1 MANINDA
8 KNVFL
13 RPQVHFPM
21 LNNTPSS
28 SGFVESPSEKF
39 SAQFTDYAELPCK
52 GYNLIFKAKRFGKW
66 HILKGLKPE
75 YRSQLLYQELLRKEF
90 ELGVMLTHP
99 NIVSV
104 MSFEKDEKLGDCIVM
119 EYVDGVRLADFL
131 ETKPARKQIAK
142 VLDELLSAMSYYH
155 SMQVI
160 HRDLKPSNIL
170 ITRNGSNVKI
180 IDFGLSD
187 ADSYVALKQP
197 AGSLRYA
204 APEQL
209 QQGMPVDCR
218 TDIYALGKILEY
230 DFPRHYHWLAK
241 KCAKQDPDQRPDNA
255 ADVQALLRR
264 HRQLRKIGWI
274 VLVLTLILLGTL
286 FVVLSQLNKPL
297 DSQDK
302 SDDPIRSIE
311 QSEQIQD
318 KTSLPEKDVSRAVD
332 SSSNNLEA
340 KLKNQLDQEMYKRF
354 HPLMQDI
361 KNNKYEWR
369 DESELVRN
377 NILQTIRI
385 EVLNP
390 VLDQVS
396 PSSTEYST
404 CIAYYTHLYNSY
416 WDSVKTLN
424 KRLPSYSEQSMTLIQ
439 QLSEKEISVEEYQR
453 KVQAL
458 GPDPMKN
465 WKYNQETQLWER
477 N

>member
-21 LNNTPSS
+21 FDDTPSS
-28 SGFVESPSEKF
+28 SGFVESHSENF

-75 YRSQLLYQELLRKEF
+75 YRSQHFYKELLRKEF

-155 SMQVI
+155 SKQVI

-264 HRQLRKIGWI
+264 HRHIRQTGWI
-274 VLVLTLILLGTL
+274 VLSMTLILLGTL

-458 GPDPMKN
+458 GPDPREK
-465 WKYNQETQLWER
+465 WRYNQENEMWER
-477 N
+477 K

>member
-1 MANINDA
+1 MFDD
-8 KNVFL
+8 
-13 RPQVHFPM
+13 
-21 LNNTPSS
+21 TSS
-28 SGFVESPSEKF
+28 TSGFVPSPTESI

-75 YRSQLLYQELLRKEF
+75 YRFQLLYQELLRKEF

-264 HRQLRKIGWI
+264 HRHIRQTGWI
-274 VLVLTLILLGTL
+274 VLSMTLILLGTL

-332 SSSNNLEA
+332 SSSNSLEA

-354 HPLMQDI
+354 HPLMQDL

-369 DESELVRN
+369 DEAELVLINTVHFMYRD
-377 NILQTIRI
+377 
-385 EVLNP
+385 VLNP
-390 VLDQVS
+390 VLRQA
-396 PSSTEYST
+396 PSSSKIKESCTV
-404 CIAYYTHLYNSY
+404 YYTELYNLY
-416 WDSVKTLN
+416 FDSVRTLS

-458 GPDPMKN
+458 GPNPHEK
-465 WKYNQETQLWER
+465 WRYNQESERWER
-477 N
+477 K

>member
-21 LNNTPSS
+21 FDDTPSS
-28 SGFVESPSEKF
+28 SGFVESHSEKF

-75 YRSQLLYQELLRKEF
+75 YRSQHFYKELLRKEF

-155 SMQVI
+155 SKQVI

-264 HRQLRKIGWI
+264 HRHIRQTGWI
-274 VLVLTLILLGTL
+274 VLSMTLILLETL
-286 FVVLSQLNKPL
+286 FVVLSQLNKPIA
-297 DSQDK
+297 SPKIPNETPVTQ
-302 SDDPIRSIE
+302 E
-311 QSEQIQD
+311 Q
-318 KTSLPEKDVSRAVD
+318 P
-332 SSSNNLEA
+332 SSSQSQVNPIEENVSESAETNTNTLEA
-340 KLKNQLDQEMYKRF
+340 KLKKQLDREMYKRF
-354 HPLMQDI
+354 HPLLQDI
-361 KNNKYEWR
+361 KNNNYEWR
-369 DESELVRN
+369 DEAELVLINTAHFLYRD
-377 NILQTIRI
+377 
-385 EVLNP
+385 VLNT
-390 VLDQVS
+390 VLEQA
-396 PSSTEYST
+396 PSSSKIKESCT
-404 CIAYYTHLYNSY
+404 AYYTVLYNCY
-416 WDSVKTLN
+416 FDSVRTLS

-458 GPDPMKN
+458 GPDPREK
-465 WKYNQETQLWER
+465 WRYNQENEMWER
-477 N
+477 K